1 MTATPVVPL
10 LAFPLLGAVINGI
23 FGSRLGRLPGIIGT
37 LAIAASW
44 LIAIFAIFLPVL
56 DGAHL
61 DTDLYEWISS
71 GNLSAS
77 IGFHIDPLAA
87 VMILVVTTVSL
98 FIHIY
103 SNGYMHDDPGFF
115 RFFSYLNLFVFA
127 MLILVTANN
136 YLMMFVGW
144 EGVGLCSYLLIGFWY
159 ERKSATD
166 AGKKAFI
173 VNRIGD
179 FGFLLGLFTMFA
191 AFGSFHYEHVF
202 ADAALQSHSVLVAIA
217 LLLFVGAIGK
227 SAQIPL
233 YVWLPDAM
241 EGPTP
246 VSSLIHAA
254 TMVTAG
260 VYMVARSAPIFDLAQ
275 VGMIV
280 AWVGIATAFFAAT
293 MALVNNDLKRVLAYS
308 TVSQLGYMF
317 AAVGIGAYTAGV
329 FHLMTHAFFKGLM
342 FLTAGSVMH
351 GMNNELDMR
360 KMGGLRRKMP
370 ATYWTFLIGA
380 IAIAGIPPFSGFW
393 SKDEILYSAFL
404 KSPVMWSLGLITAGL
419 TAFYM
424 FRLIFMTF
432 AGKQRYDESVHPHE
446 SPRVMTWPLILLAV
460 PAALIGLVGVGG
472 HSSWFAHF
480 LAGHGEHAAEASEAI
495 SPILLMIPSV
505 VVALLGII
513 TAYVMVIVRKTP
525 ILKLMAPPTG
535 LKKLLVNKYYVDE
548 AYDTLIVQ
556 PIKAI
561 SFYGL
566 WKTMDVIII
575 DGCVNLAGWL
585 VRGFG
590 SVLRWSQTGRV
601 QTYAFSIL
609 LGITVI
615 LGYILFLR

>member
-1 MTATPVVPL
+1 MTITPVVL
-10 LAFPLLGAVINGI
+10 LLVFPLAGVLINGLL
-23 FGSRLGRLPGIIGT
+23 GHRLGRLAGIIGT

-44 LIAIFAIFLPVL
+44 IIAIVGIFLPVL
-56 DGAHL
+56 RGEHL
-61 DTDLYEWISS
+61 DANLYEWIRS

-77 IGFHIDPLAA
+77 IGFHIDALAA

-98 FIHIY
+98 LIHIY
-103 SNGYMHDDPGFF
+103 SIGYMHDDPGFF
-115 RFFSYLNLFVFA
+115 RFFTYLNLFVFA

-191 AFGSFHYEHVF
+191 VFGSFRFETVF
-202 ADAALQSHSVLVAIA
+202 ADIALQSQGILVAITLF
-217 LLLFVGAIGK
+217 LLIGAIGK

-260 VYMVARSAPIFDLAQ
+260 VYMIARSAPLYDAAG
-275 VGMIV
+275 VGVIV
-280 AWVGIATAFFAAT
+280 AWLGIITAFFAAT

-308 TVSQLGYMF
+308 TISQLGYMF
-317 AAVGIGAYTAGV
+317 AGVGVGAYAAGI

-351 GMNNELDMR
+351 GMHDELDMR
-360 KMGGLRRKMP
+360 KMGGLKSKMP
-370 ATYWTFLIGA
+370 VTFWTFLIGA
-380 IAIAGIPPFSGFW
+380 IAISGIPPFSGFW

-404 KSPVMWSLGLITAGL
+404 KYPGVWAIGLLTAGL

-432 AGKQRYDESVHPHE
+432 FGKPRYDESMHPHE
-446 SPRVMTWPLILLAV
+446 SPPVMTIPLILLAI
-460 PAALIGLVGVGG
+460 PSALIGLVGVGG
-472 HSSWFAHF
+472 HSSWFARF
-480 LAGHGEHAAEASEAI
+480 LMPHGGGETAVESIPA
-495 SPILLMIPSV
+495 LYLMIPSV
-505 VVALLGII
+505 VVALLGIGI
-513 TAYVMVIVRKTP
+513 AYALYGARTLSPV
-525 ILKLMAPPTG
+525 KLMQPPTG
-535 LKKLLVNKYYVDE
+535 IKKLLVDKYYVDE
-548 AYDTLIVQ
+548 VYHTLIVQ
-556 PIKAI
+556 PIKLV
-561 SFYGL
+561 STYVL
-566 WKTMDVIII
+566 WKVVDVGII
-575 DGCVNLAGWL
+575 DGLVNLVGWI
-585 VRGFG
+585 VRGI
-590 SVLRWSQTGRV
+590 SSLLRLTQTGRV
-601 QTYAFSIL
+601 QAYALSIL
-609 LGITVI
+609 AGITAI
-615 LGYILFLR
+615 LGYYLFFR